1 LETVLQADPVQL
13 KQVLINLF
21 KNADEAMSD
30 SAGVI
35 TIDWVKKNQRVLI
48 KITDEG
54 SGIGNP
60 DNLFVPLYTTKE
72 HGSGLGLAL
81 CRQVVEAHDG
91 NLAISNRADAR
102 GCEVTIELP
111 A

>member
-1 LETVLQADPVQL
+1 VLQADPVQL
-13 KQVLINLF
+13 KQVLINIF
-21 KNADEAMSD
+21 KNADEAMPD
-30 SAGVI
+30 PAGVI
-35 TIDWVKKNQRVLI
+35 TIDWNMRKRRLLI

-72 HGSGLGLAL
+72 LGSGLGLVL

-91 NLAISNRADAR
+91 NLTISNRADAR
-102 GCEVTIELP
+102 GCEVLIELRS
-111 A
+111 